1 MTPNDP
7 HLVQFFLNLKTS
19 DLPLQFDDYKLLQKA
34 WSLES
39 LRPKDYPQLKKLC
52 QQLWGKTKEE
62 QEKIGRAFDE
72 KLTPHLATEIQE
84 NLTQKLS
91 KTSTSSPT
99 TKPDLPTQTQSQN
112 QTNPNLSI
120 EQTIDMEVGIAVPQ
134 STTAKPN
141 TSQQTFILNDEY
153 FPLTRAQLIKGSRS
167 LRTSLRGGHDSER
180 EIDFDAT
187 IKRIC
192 QENIA
197 EFVYRPSRVNQ
208 AELLLL
214 IDQSDSM
221 TPFHL
226 IAERLRE
233 TAITSKAF
241 KSLKIRYFRN
251 SPKDALF
258 QDPDLLKKQ
267 PLDQILPKL
276 HPTRTRVLIFSDAGA
291 TTPIINEV
299 RIKLIENFLS
309 QLKTTVRQIVW
320 LNPLPKEDWLGTT
333 ALISSLVPMFPF
345 SVLGWRELWQNLRG
359 QPVTTTT
366 LTELPLEIPID
377 DDSLYCLDEVLDD
390 EKDKEQ
396 YHDAIETLS
405 KFTDDFPGY
414 CNLAYHGAFPLAITP
429 HLLYYLRE
437 NFLQELPWITVPD
450 LLFSPLFQSIGG
462 KLYQMDSTVR
472 HLLLK
477 ALKNR
482 FGNERLKQL
491 SDALLFYLDQG
502 LTESLVEAEDLG
514 ENPEWIALG
523 YTQPNEL
530 AKQLA
535 LKLQQSFQGK
545 KEDKIK
551 TASLTATF
559 AEPLAEA
566 KFEPLLKLAR
576 GLARQARGYE
586 DGAQEIFKQLQ
597 PELNIEG
604 VSLIVPLKTFTF
616 ETVTVNKK
624 GEIIQREIKEAL
636 YFTEDLGNE
645 VTFDMVY
652 IPGGTFLMGS
662 PETEAES
669 RDNEKPQHQVTIQPF
684 FMGKYTATQAQWK
697 AVAQLPKIERDLAP
711 DPSYFKGDNRPVEGV
726 SWLDAV
732 EFCARLSQKTLKN
745 YRLPSEAEWEYACR
759 AGTETPFHFGET
771 ITSELANYQAED
783 EKIRETLYKGTYGEE
798 PAGEYRKETTPVG
811 SFPFANNFGLY
822 DMHGNVWEWC
832 ADPWHSNYNGAPTDG
847 RVWDEKNNNPDQ
859 KSVDLLIISGNDD
872 RDRLLRG
879 GSWYNPPRNSRSA
892 IRYHLTPLTRDYGN
906 GFRFVCVWL
915 RGLNSP

>member
-7 HLVQFFLNLKTS
+7 HLIQFFFELKTS
-19 DLPLQFDDYKLLQKA
+19 NLPLQFDDYKLLQQA
-34 WSLES
+34 WALES

-52 QQLWGKTKEE
+52 QQLWGKTKDE
-62 QEKIGRAFDE
+62 QEKIGRFFDE
-72 KLTPHLATEIQE
+72 KLTPHLATEIRE
-84 NLTQKLS
+84 NITQTLS
-91 KTSTSSPT
+91 KSSTSSPV
-99 TKPDLPTQTQSQN
+99 TKPDLPTPTQSQKDTKQN
-112 QTNPNLSI
+112 QSI
-120 EQTIDMEVGIAVPQ
+120 EQTQTIDMEVGIAVPQ
-134 STTAKPN
+134 STTSKPN

-153 FPLTRAQLIKGSRS
+153 FPLTRAQLIQGARS
-167 LRTSLRGGHDSER
+167 LRTSLRGGNDSEK

-197 EFVYRPSRVNQ
+197 EFSYRPSRVNQ

-233 TAITSKAF
+233 TAITGKAF
-241 KSLKIRYFRN
+241 KSLEIRYFRN

-267 PLDQILPKL
+267 PLHQILPKL
-276 HPTRTRVLIFSDAGA
+276 HPRRTRVLIFSDAGA

-299 RIKLIENFLS
+299 RIKLIKDFHS
-309 QLKTTVRQIVW
+309 QIKTSVRQIVW
-320 LNPLPKEDWLGTT
+320 LNPLPKEDWFGTT
-333 ALISSLVPMFPF
+333 ASEIESLLPMFPF

-359 QPVTTTT
+359 QPVTTTN
-366 LTELPLEIPID
+366 LTESPLEIPID
-377 DDSLYCLDEVLDD
+377 YDSLDSLEEVFDK
-390 EKDKEQ
+390 EKDKPQ
-396 YHDAIETLS
+396 YQDAIETLS
-405 KFTDDFPGY
+405 KFTEDFPGY
-414 CNLAYHGAFPLAITP
+414 CNLAYHAAFPLAITP

-482 FGNERLKQL
+482 FKNERLQQL

-502 LTESLVEAEDLG
+502 LTESLIEAEDLG

-523 YTQPNEL
+523 YTQPNQL

-535 LKLQQSFQGK
+535 LKLKQSFEGK

-559 AEPLAEA
+559 AEPLAEEG
-566 KFEPLLKLAR
+566 FEPLLKLAR

-586 DGAQEIFKQLQ
+586 DGAQEIFQQLQ
-597 PELNIEG
+597 PQLNIEG

-616 ETVTVNKK
+616 KTVTVNKK
-624 GEIIQREIKEAL
+624 GKIIQRETKQAR
-636 YFTEDLGNE
+636 YFTEDLGNG
-645 VTFDMVY
+645 VTVDMVY
-652 IPGGTFLMGS
+652 IRGGTFLMGA

-669 RDNEKPQHQVTIQPF
+669 RDNEKPQHEVTIEPF
-684 FMGKYTATQAQWK
+684 YMGKYTVTQAQWK
-697 AVAQLPKIERDLAP
+697 AVAQLPKIKYDLDP
-711 DPSYFKGDNRPVEGV
+711 DPSYFKGDNRPVEQV
-726 SWLDAV
+726 SWHEAV
-732 EFCARLSQKTLKN
+732 EFCARVSKKTGRN
-745 YRLPSEAEWEYACR
+745 YRLPSEAEWEYGCR
-759 AGTETPFHFGET
+759 GGTETPFHFGET
-771 ITSELANYQAED
+771 ITTDLANYNGNYTYTNAPTGKD
-783 EKIRETLYKGTYGEE
+783 RPETVE
-798 PAGEYRKETTPVG
+798 VG
-811 SFPFANNFGLY
+811 SFPPNPFGLY
-822 DMHGNVWEWC
+822 EMHGNVWEWC
-832 ADPWHSNYNGAPTDG
+832 ADPWHSNYEGAPTDV
-847 RVWDEKNNNPDQ
+847 RVWDEKNNDNRYQ
-859 KSVDLLIISGNDD
+859 NSVDLLVMSGNDD
-872 RDRLLRG
+872 RKRLLRG
-879 GSWYNPPRNSRSA
+879 GLWQLSA
-892 IRYHLTPLTRDYGN
+892 DFRPGDSQAYYAPDTGLDN
-906 GFRFVCVWL
+906 FGFRFVCVWL
-915 RGLNSP
+915 RGQNSP

>member
-7 HLVQFFLNLKTS
+7 HLIQFFFELKTS

-34 WSLES
+34 WALES
-39 LRPKDYPQLKKLC
+39 LRPKDYPELKKLC

-72 KLTPHLATEIQE
+72 KLTPHLATEIRE
-84 NLTQKLS
+84 NLTKTLS
-91 KTSTSSPT
+91 KPSTSSPA

-112 QTNPNLSI
+112 QTKPNLSI

-134 STTAKPN
+134 STTPQPN
-141 TSQQTFILNDEY
+141 TAQQTFILNDEY
-153 FPLTRAQLIKGSRS
+153 FPLTRAQLIQGSRS
-167 LRTSLRGGHDSER
+167 LRTSLRGGNDSES

-187 IKRIC
+187 INRIC

-233 TAITSKAF
+233 TALASKTF

-299 RIKLIENFLS
+299 RIELIKNFLS
-309 QLKTTVRQIVW
+309 KLKTTVRQIVW
-320 LNPLPKEDWLGTT
+320 LNPLPQEDWFGTT
-333 ALISSLVPMFPF
+333 ASKIADQVPMFPF

-359 QPVTTTT
+359 QPVNTSNFK
-366 LTELPLEIPID
+366 ELPLEISID
-377 DDSLYCLDEVLDD
+377 YHSLDCLEEVLDD

-405 KFTDDFPGY
+405 QFTEDFPGY

-437 NFLQELPWITVPD
+437 NFVQELPWITVPD

-535 LKLQQSFQGK
+535 LKLKQSFEGK

-559 AEPLAEA
+559 AEPLAEEG
-566 KFEPLLKLAR
+566 FEPLLKLAR

-586 DGAQEIFKQLQ
+586 EGAQEIFQQLD

-604 VSLIVPLKTFTF
+604 VSLIVPGARQLKTFSF

-624 GEIIQREIKEAL
+624 GKIIQRETKQAR
-636 YFTEDLGNE
+636 YFTEDLGNG
-645 VTFDMVY
+645 VSVDMIY

-669 RDNEKPQHQVTIQPF
+669 NYWEKPQHQVTIQPF
-684 FMGKYTATQAQWK
+684 FMGKYTVTQAQWK
-697 AVAQLPKIERDLAP
+697 AVAKLPKIERGLDP
-711 DPSYFKGDNRPVEGV
+711 DRSYFKGDNRPVEEV

-732 EFCARLSQKTLKN
+732 EFCARLSEKTGRN

-759 AGTETPFHFGET
+759 AGTTTPFHFGEI
-771 ITSELANYQAED
+771 ITTDLANYDGNYTYLDAP
-783 EKIRETLYKGTYGEE
+783 KGK
-798 PAGEYRKETTPVG
+798 YRGETTDVG
-811 SFPFANNFGLY
+811 SFPPNAFGLY
-822 DMHGNVWEWC
+822 DMHGNVDEWC

-847 RVWDEKNNNPDQ
+847 SVWDEEENDHRDQ
-859 KSVDLLIISGNDD
+859 NSVDLLVMSGNDD
-872 RDRLLRG
+872 RRRLLRG
-879 GSWYNPPRNSRSA
+879 GSWYYNPRYSRSA
-892 IRYHLTPLTRDYGN
+892 IRNHHAPDTRNYYI
-906 GFRFVCVWL
+906 GFRFVCVAAWTE
-915 RGLNSP
+915 